1 MLGTYFYHERIRK
14 TVALFGSLFTKIH
27 VMRTTSAGA
36 SINQVRVPLSYA
48 PRSKFLA
55 RLEQVENLPGDETVA
70 IKLPRMS
77 FEMTAISY
85 DSTRQLSKTNNTL
98 VAGASGTSTGRSK
111 IRQSTPYI
119 INFSL
124 NVYTNNQDDALQ
136 IVEQIVPY
144 FAPQY
149 TVTIKP
155 YKEHPSIKEDVPIT
169 LQSVSFIN
177 EFEGQQESRQ
187 YVQYVLDFEVKIN
200 FSGPINEGKVITKAI
215 TEFEFEKGT
224 KHLTTTTTP
233 NPSTIYY
240 DSDYGFTST
249 YDYAD
254 IISDDSA

>member
-14 TVALFGSLFTKIH
+14 TVALFGSLFTRIQIQ
-27 VMRTTSAGA
+27 RTTSSGG
-36 SINQVRVPLSYA
+36 SYGQVRVPLSYA

-55 RLEQVENLPGDETVA
+55 RIEAAKDLPGDESIA

-136 IVEQIVPY
+136 IVEQILPY

-200 FSGPINEGKVITKAI
+200 FTGPIDEGKVITKAL
-215 TEFEFEKGT
+215 TEFEFEKGN
-224 KHLTTTTTP
+224 KYLTTITTP
-233 NPSTIYY
+233 DPSVIYY
-240 DSDYGFTST
+240 DSDFGFSET
-249 YDYAD
+249 YDYED
-254 IISDDSA
+254 IGSDDAG